1 MIISNRASGPS
12 YSANPVSNSV
22 HQFATQRHTMAP
34 ASAERAAHTRR
45 ISPME
50 LYPELFAEQP
60 VKAAGAGSWLTAL
73 RLRIVALFATRTV
86 VGH

>member
-1 MIISNRASGPS
+1 MVINNRASGPS
-12 YSANPVSNSV
+12 YSANPVSNSL
-22 HQFATQRHTMAP
+22 HQFATHRHTMAP

-60 VKAAGAGSWLTAL
+60 VKAPAGSWLTSL
-73 RLRIVALFATRTV
+73 RTRIAALFATRTA